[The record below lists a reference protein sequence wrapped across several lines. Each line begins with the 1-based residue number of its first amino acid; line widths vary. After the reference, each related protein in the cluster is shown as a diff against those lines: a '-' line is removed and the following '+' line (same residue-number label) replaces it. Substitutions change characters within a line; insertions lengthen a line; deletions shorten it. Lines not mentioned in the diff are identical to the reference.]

1 MTLYYL
7 RAALLDIF
15 RLWQRELLPA
25 LLCGAAAAGIYI
37 AFSDRTAK
45 AGKPI
50 GGNRRTAA
58 AFLLGMY
65 LLYLFSAAFLTREAG
80 SGKGINLK
88 LFSTI
93 YPYGRQY
100 AIENMFMMMPLGLL
114 MPVIFPAHRKKCIG
128 LLTGFLLALG
138 IELTQ
143 LITGLGN
150 FELDDILFNGLG
162 EIAGWMLF
170 CGLHRIIYRRGS
182 VLRDK

>member
-7 RAALLDIF
+7 KTALLDIF

-25 LLCGAAAAGIYI
+25 VLCGAAAAGIYI

-45 AGKPI
+45 ERKQT
-50 GGNRRTAA
+50 GGSRRTAA

-65 LLYLFSAAFLTREAG
+65 LFYLFSAAFLTREAG

-88 LFSTI
+88 LFSTF

-114 MPVIFPAHRKKCIG
+114 MPVIFPAHRKKCVG

-162 EIAGWMLF
+162 EIAGWLIF
-170 CGLHRIIYRRGS
+170 CSLHRIIYPRGP
-182 VLRDK
+182 VPRGK